1 MGSGLEADREGAL
14 FAHYAFLM
22 GNASLAL
29 RGHPDPLYVESAR
42 EAGLFLDN
50 VVKCWTDLQ
59 NPKFSGE
66 MPAIRLAGVEGFLF
80 LQRRLGLFPFE
91 NEGDLPRARA
101 YMDRAEAAAKA
112 MKNYGGGRYPE
123 AATFCSEIADK
134 CAGIYI
140 MTPDPDI
147 LNDD

>member
-1 MGSGLEADREGAL
+1 MGLGLEADREDAI
-14 FAHYAFLM
+14 FAQYAFLM

-50 VVKCWTDLQ
+50 VVEYWTGLQ
-59 NPKFSGE
+59 NSKFSREKLTINLVG
-66 MPAIRLAGVEGFLF
+66 AEGFLF

-91 NEGDLPRARA
+91 NEGDLPQVKT
-101 YMDRAEAAAKA
+101 YMNRVEAAAKV
-112 MKNYGGGRYPE
+112 MKDYEGGSYPE
-123 AATFCSEIADK
+123 AATLCREIADK
-134 CAGIYI
+134 CSSIYR
-140 MTPDPDI
+140 MTPDHDA